1 MKCAVRKMTVL
12 SVAAVMAA
20 GVSRAQFSANY
31 QTNTVDGE
39 SVVWS
44 GTYCV
49 GSNTSFN
56 VLEVLNGGTLA
67 NGEGDLG
74 YTATSSNNLALVSG
88 PGSVWTNSSEMN
100 VGYSGAGNRLVIT
113 NGGLVANARVNIG
126 RSWSG
131 TPMLN
136 RAEVIGSGSVWQ
148 CKGTFAVGGSSSG
161 NQLTVSGGGRVVN
174 SDYGMVG
181 NYAGGNMALVTDP
194 GSRWESPADLY
205 LGKGDS
211 TAYSNNSLVI
221 TNGGCV
227 VNKDSFIGNGVGSTN
242 NTVLITGAGSVWT
255 NTSSVSVGLNGA
267 RNQVTVT
274 DGGRIATV
282 NLSLG
287 ANSGANSNRL
297 VISGAGSL
305 CRATGSSYLGGS
317 GIYNSVV
324 VTNGGMLWDYI
335 AHVGNVSN

>member
-174 SDYGMVG
+174 SDYGIG
-181 NYAGGNMALVTDP
+181 GQLRGWKHGAGH
-194 GSRWESPADLY
+194 GSRLA
-205 LGKGDS
+205 LGEPGRP
-211 TAYSNNSLVI
+211 
-221 TNGGCV
+221 
-227 VNKDSFIGNGVGSTN
+227 
-242 NTVLITGAGSVWT
+242 VLGQG
-255 NTSSVSVGLNGA
+255 
-267 RNQVTVT
+267 
-274 DGGRIATV
+274 
-282 NLSLG
+282 
-287 ANSGANSNRL
+287 
-297 VISGAGSL
+297 
-305 CRATGSSYLGGS
+305 
-317 GIYNSVV
+317 
-324 VTNGGMLWDYI
+324 
-335 AHVGNVSN
+335 